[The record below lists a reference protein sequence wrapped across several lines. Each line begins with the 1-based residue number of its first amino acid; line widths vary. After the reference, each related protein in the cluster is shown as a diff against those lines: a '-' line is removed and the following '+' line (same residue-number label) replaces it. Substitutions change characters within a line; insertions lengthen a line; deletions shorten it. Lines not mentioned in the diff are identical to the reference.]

1 MLTTPRS
8 RCGAK
13 PPEERKAGGKYIVS
27 IEKVF
32 LFLMLI
38 LKSRFIT
45 EFPETIQREKY

>member
-27 IEKVF
+27 IEKVVIVF
-32 LFLMLI
+32 NVDINNII
-38 LKSRFIT
+38 LYTIT
-45 EFPETIQREKY
+45 L